1 MIERLRNLFIRLQ
14 RHPAF
19 LRVTQPPLMRWRVA
33 LIIIALIHVVGG
45 GLLLRLNLN
54 NAPGLYFPA
63 QAPATVLEKALRQE
77 FPSDEFLIGLF
88 QDDHIYAAERL
99 RAIDRVAGDMA
110 RHPDVDRVFAVTRV
124 DHIAGSADGFVVEPL
139 IDVAR
144 LDRTT
149 PQASRDRVL
158 KDRFAPRWLASPDGK
173 TLAVVVRT
181 QPLKES
187 RQRQSIETAFR
198 ASVEQH
204 ALSGQLTAVA
214 GTVALDAAE
223 MDSMLRDTLVFTP
236 LVMGLGLALM
246 YWVVGRIIPVLIGAA
261 AMSTAV
267 TMCVGLIA
275 LLGQPYTLVTA
286 MVPTLISAYTAA
298 NLLHFYAAVKRMRD
312 AGFHRPKRVVFALQ
326 AVNTPAMF
334 NVLTTAAGMIS
345 LVLVPIPPVQVFG
358 LIGAVGVLAIYFVVF
373 YLVPPLLVK
382 FDHGPWAKDGGGFAW
397 TRTLSYGLTRLSIR
411 YAGWAVGL
419 LLILM
424 IAGLGQA
431 WKVQAE
437 SDLLKFFGPE
447 HPLTVSTERVEKAL
461 VGVTALEIVVDG
473 ASPDTFKDVELLQ
486 RIKKLQQQ
494 VDALPQVDRA
504 FSMMDIVEEMNWA
517 FNEED
522 PAARSLPQDNRM
534 LAQLLLIYDGRDLQ
548 ELVNN
553 DFQRMRILLNVNVHG
568 ANAIANVIADIE
580 KLIAQS
586 GTPQLKWQMAGYGR
600 LFADQED
607 LLVVG
612 QLQSF
617 AGAFGQIFFIMLLLW
632 RTFPAAVISMLPN
645 LAPLLC
651 VFMIMGGSGIHLD
664 MATVLIAG
672 VVLGITVDDTIHLLH
687 HYQIRRDKG
696 LGVVYS
702 IARSVEASGKAVL
715 ATSLLLVSQFLLL
728 STSDFVPT
736 SNFGLL
742 TAAGLVAG
750 QLLELALLPAL
761 LVLWSRLGWR
771 HPMLRV

>member
-1 MIERLRNLFIRLQ
+1 MIDRLRELISRLQ
-14 RHPAF
+14 RHPVF
-19 LRVTQPPLMRWRVA
+19 LRVTQPPLMRWRTA
-33 LIIIALIHVVGG
+33 LAIIALIHVVGG
-45 GLLLRLNLN
+45 ALLLRLDLN

-63 QAPATVLEKALRQE
+63 QAPATVLEKELRRE
-77 FPSDEFLIGLF
+77 FPNDEFLIGLF
-88 QDDHIYAAERL
+88 RDENIYTAERL
-99 RAIDRVAGDMA
+99 KAIDRVAGDMA
-110 RHPDVDRVFAVTRV
+110 RHADVDRVFAVTRV

-139 IDVAR
+139 IDVTR
-144 LDRTT
+144 LDSST
-149 PQASRDRVL
+149 PQANRDRVL
-158 KDRFAPRWLASPDGK
+158 KDRFVPRWLASPDGK
-173 TLAVVVRT
+173 ALAVVVRT
-181 QPLKES
+181 KPLKES
-187 RQRQSIETAFR
+187 RQRQSIETVFR
-198 ASVEQH
+198 TSVAQH
-204 ALSGQLTAVA
+204 ALGPQLTAVA

-236 LVMGLGLALM
+236 LVMGLGLALL
-246 YWVVGRIIPVLIGAA
+246 YWVVGRIIPVLISAA

-267 TMCVGLIA
+267 TICVALIA
-275 LLGQPYTLVTA
+275 ALGQPYTLVTA

-312 AGFHRPKRVVFALQ
+312 AGFHRPKRVVLALQ
-326 AVNTPAMF
+326 TVNTPAMF

-358 LIGAVGVLAIYFVVF
+358 LIGAVGVLAIYLVVF

-382 FDHGPWAKDGGGFAW
+382 FDHGPWAGDSGGFAW
-397 TRTLSYGLTRLSIR
+397 TKTLSYGLTRLSIR
-411 YAGWAVGL
+411 YAGWVVGVL
-419 LLILM
+419 LVLM
-424 IAGLGQA
+424 VAGLNLA

-447 HPLTVSTERVEKAL
+447 HPLTVSTDRVEQAL

-473 ASPDTFKDVELLQ
+473 AQPDTFKDVELLQ

-494 VDALPQVDRA
+494 VEALPQVDRA

-522 PAARSLPQDNRM
+522 PAFRALPQDNRM

-553 DFQRMRILLNVNVHG
+553 DYQRMRILLNVNVHG
-568 ANAIANVIADIE
+568 ANAIAGVISDIE

-617 AGAFGQIFFIMLLLW
+617 AGAFGQIFLIMLLLW
-632 RTFPAAVISMLPN
+632 RTLPAAVISMLPN
-645 LAPLLC
+645 LAPLLV
-651 VFMIMGGSGIHLD
+651 VFMIMGGTGIHLD

-672 VVLGITVDDTIHLLH
+672 VVLGITVDDTIHLMH
-687 HYQIRRDKG
+687 HYQARRDKG
-696 LGVVYS
+696 MGVVHA

-736 SNFGLL
+736 SHFGLL

-761 LVLWSRLGWR
+761 LVLWSRLKCR
-771 HPMLRV
+771 HPWLRV

>member
-1 MIERLRNLFIRLQ
+1 MINRLRAFFIRLQ
-14 RHPAF
+14 RHPKF
-19 LRVTQPPLMRWRVA
+19 LRVTQPPLMRWRLA
-33 LIIIALIHVVGG
+33 LAFIAIIHLVGG
-45 GLLLRLNLN
+45 ALLLSLNLN

-63 QAPATVLEKALRQE
+63 QAPATLLEKELRRE
-77 FPSDEFLIGLF
+77 FPNDEFLIGLF
-88 QDDHIYAAERL
+88 EGDDIYEGERL
-99 RAIDRVAGDMA
+99 KAMDQVAGDMA
-110 RHPDVDRVFAVTRV
+110 RHADVDRVFSVTRV
-124 DHIAGSADGFVVEPL
+124 DHIAGTADGFVVEPL
-139 IDVAR
+139 IDATQ
-144 LDRTT
+144 LDRSTA
-149 PQASRDRVL
+149 QAHRERVL
-158 KDRFAPRWLASPDGK
+158 NDRFVPRWLASPDGK
-173 TLAVVVRT
+173 ALAVVVRT
-181 QPLKES
+181 RPLQES
-187 RQRQSIETAFR
+187 RQRQSIERAFR
-198 ASVEQH
+198 ASVQQH
-204 ALSGQLTAVA
+204 GLEPIMTAVA
-214 GTVALDAAE
+214 GTVVLDAAE

-236 LVMGLGLALM
+236 LVMGLGLLLL

-267 TMCVGLIA
+267 TVCVALIA
-275 LLGQPYTLVTA
+275 LMGQPYTLVTA

-358 LIGAVGVLAIYFVVF
+358 LIGALGVLVIYFAVF

-382 FDHGPWAKDGGGFAW
+382 FDHGPWAGDSGGFAW
-397 TRTLSYGLTRLSIR
+397 TRTISFGIARLSIR
-411 YAGWAVGL
+411 YAGWAAGL
-419 LLILM
+419 LLVLLIS
-424 IAGLGQA
+424 GLGLL

-437 SDLLKFFGPE
+437 SDLLKFFGPQ
-447 HPLTVSTERVEKAL
+447 HPLTISTERVEEKL

-473 ASPDTFKDVELLQ
+473 PAPDTFKDVELLQ

-494 VDALPQVDRA
+494 VEALPQVDRA

-522 PAARSLPQDNRM
+522 PSFRALPQDNRM

-553 DFQRMRILLNVNVHG
+553 DYQRMRILLNVNVHG
-568 ANAIANVIADIE
+568 ANAIAQVIEAIE
-580 KLIAQS
+580 EKIAQS
-586 GTPQLKWQMAGYGR
+586 DTPQLKWQMAGYGR

-607 LLVVG
+607 LLVEG
-612 QLQSF
+612 QLKSF
-617 AGAFGQIFFIMLLLW
+617 AGAFGQIFIIMLLLW
-632 RTFPAAVISMLPN
+632 RTVPAAVISMLPN

-651 VFMIMGGSGIHLD
+651 VFMIMGGTGIHLD

-687 HYQIRRDKG
+687 NYQLRRDKG

-736 SNFGLL
+736 AHFGLL
-742 TAAGLVAG
+742 TAAGLIAG

-761 LVLWSRLGWR
+761 LVLWSRLK
-771 HPMLRV
+771 LRSPWLQV

>member
-1 MIERLRNLFIRLQ
+1 MIDRLRDRIARLQ
-14 RHPAF
+14 RNPTF
-19 LRVTQPPLMRWRVA
+19 LRVTQPPLMGWRLAVA
-33 LIIIALIHVVGG
+33 IIAILHLVGG
-45 GLLLRLNLN
+45 ALLLSLNLN

-63 QAPATVLEKALRQE
+63 SAPATLLEKELRRE
-77 FPSDEFLIGLF
+77 FPNDEFLIGLF
-88 QDDHIYAAERL
+88 ESDDIYEGVRL
-99 RAIDRVAGDMA
+99 KAMDQVAGDMA
-110 RHPDVDRVFAVTRV
+110 RHPDVDRVFSVTRV
-124 DHIAGSADGFVVEPL
+124 DHITGTADGFAVEPL
-139 IDVAR
+139 IDATR
-144 LDRTT
+144 LDRGTAQT
-149 PQASRDRVL
+149 HRERVL
-158 KDRFAPRWLASPDGK
+158 NDRFVPRWLASADGK
-173 TLAVVVRT
+173 ALAVVVRT
-181 QPLKES
+181 KPLHES
-187 RQRQSIETAFR
+187 RQRQSIERAFR
-198 ASVEQH
+198 ASVQQH
-204 ALSGQLTAVA
+204 GLEPQLTAVA
-214 GTVALDAAE
+214 GTVVLDAAE

-236 LVMGLGLALM
+236 LVMCLGLALL

-267 TMCVGLIA
+267 TVCVAIIA

-358 LIGAVGVLAIYFVVF
+358 LIGALGVVVIYFVVF
-373 YLVPPLLVK
+373 RLVPPLLAK
-382 FDHGPWAKDGGGFAW
+382 FDHGPWAGGSGGFAW
-397 TRTLSYGLTRLSIR
+397 TRAISFGIARLSIR
-411 YAGWAVGL
+411 YAGWAAAL
-419 LLILM
+419 LLLLLLSGI
-424 IAGLGQA
+424 GLA
-431 WKVQAE
+431 LKVQAE

-447 HPLTVSTERVEKAL
+447 HPLTISTERVEQQL
-461 VGVTALEIVVDG
+461 VGVTALEIVVD
-473 ASPDTFKDVELLQ
+473 APTPDAFKDVALLQ
-486 RIKKLQQQ
+486 RIKQLQQQ
-494 VDALPQVDRA
+494 VEALPQVDRA
-504 FSMMDIVEEMNWA
+504 FSMMDIVEEMHWA
-517 FNEED
+517 FNDED
-522 PAARSLPQDNRM
+522 PAARTLPADNRM

-553 DFQRMRILLNVNVHG
+553 DYQRMRILLNVNVHG
-568 ANAIANVIADIE
+568 ANAIAEVIEAIE
-580 KLIAQS
+580 QKIAAS
-586 GTPQLKWQMAGYGR
+586 NTPQLRWQLAGYGR

-612 QLQSF
+612 QLNSF
-617 AGAFGQIFFIMLLLW
+617 AGAFGQIFIIMLLLW
-632 RTFPAAVISMLPN
+632 RTVPAAVISMLPN

-651 VFMIMGGSGIHLD
+651 VFMIMGGAGIHLD

-687 HYQIRRDKG
+687 NYQVRRDKG

-702 IARSVEASGKAVL
+702 IARSVQASGKAVL

-736 SNFGLL
+736 ANFGLL

-761 LVLWSRLGWR
+761 LVLWSRLKLR
-771 HPMLRV
+771 SPLLRV

>member
-1 MIERLRNLFIRLQ
+1 MINRLRELISRLQ
-14 RHPAF
+14 RHPVF
-19 LRVTQPPLMRWRVA
+19 LRVTQPPLMRWRTA
-33 LIIIALIHVVGG
+33 LAIIALIHVVGG
-45 GLLLRLNLN
+45 ALLLRLDLN

-63 QAPATVLEKALRQE
+63 QAPATVLEKELRRE
-77 FPSDEFLIGLF
+77 FPNDEFLIGLF
-88 QDDHIYAAERL
+88 RDENIYTAERL
-99 RAIDRVAGDMA
+99 KAIDRVAGDMA
-110 RHPDVDRVFAVTRV
+110 RHADVDRVFAVTRV

-139 IDVAR
+139 IDVTR
-144 LDRTT
+144 LDSST
-149 PQASRDRVL
+149 PQANRDRVL
-158 KDRFAPRWLASPDGK
+158 KDRFVPRWLASPDGK
-173 TLAVVVRT
+173 ALAVVVRT
-181 QPLKES
+181 KPLKES
-187 RQRQSIETAFR
+187 RQRQSIETVFR
-198 ASVEQH
+198 TSVAQH
-204 ALSGQLTAVA
+204 ALGPQLTAVA

-236 LVMGLGLALM
+236 LVMGLGLALL

-267 TMCVGLIA
+267 TICVALIA
-275 LLGQPYTLVTA
+275 ALGQPYTLVTA

-312 AGFHRPKRVVFALQ
+312 AGFHRPKRVVLALQ
-326 AVNTPAMF
+326 TVNTPAMF

-358 LIGAVGVLAIYFVVF
+358 LIGAVGVLAIYLVVF

-382 FDHGPWAKDGGGFAW
+382 FDHGPWAGDSGGFAW
-397 TRTLSYGLTRLSIR
+397 TKTLSYGLTRLSIR
-411 YAGWAVGL
+411 YAGWVVGVL
-419 LLILM
+419 LVLM
-424 IAGLGQA
+424 VAGLNLA

-447 HPLTVSTERVEKAL
+447 HPLTVSTDRVEQAL

-473 ASPDTFKDVELLQ
+473 AQPDTFKDVELLQ

-494 VDALPQVDRA
+494 VEALPQVDRA

-522 PAARSLPQDNRM
+522 PAFRALPQDNRM

-553 DFQRMRILLNVNVHG
+553 DYQRMRILLNVNVHG
-568 ANAIANVIADIE
+568 ANAIAGVISDIE

-617 AGAFGQIFFIMLLLW
+617 AGAFGQIFLIMLLLW
-632 RTFPAAVISMLPN
+632 RTLPAAVISMLPN
-645 LAPLLC
+645 LAPLLV
-651 VFMIMGGSGIHLD
+651 VFMIMGGTGIHLD

-672 VVLGITVDDTIHLLH
+672 VVLGITVDDTIHLMH
-687 HYQIRRDKG
+687 HYQARRDKG
-696 LGVVYS
+696 MGVVHA

-736 SNFGLL
+736 SHFGLL

-761 LVLWSRLGWR
+761 LVLWSRLKCR
-771 HPMLRV
+771 HPWLRV